1 MELAE
6 FIFLSVG
13 TYYDMK
19 SRELPRGF
27 FVVFGALAILLR
39 LCLPYY
45 SFVRGLIGGCVGVTF
60 LIVGYL
66 SKQAIG
72 YGDGL
77 GLIILGI
84 FEGWKGMVTVVIVA
98 FLLAAIYGSWGIF
111 GLKKSYK
118 EVLPFYPFLLA
129 AYLVVLV
136 L

>member
-6 FIFLSVG
+6 LIFLSVG

-19 SRELPRGF
+19 NRELPRGF
-27 FVVFGALAILLR
+27 FLIFGALAMLLR

-45 SFVRGLIGGCVGVTF
+45 SFVRGLAGGCVGVAF
-60 LIVGYL
+60 LVIGYF

-77 GLIILGI
+77 GVIILGI
-84 FEGWKGMVTVVIVA
+84 FEGWKGMIAVVIVA
-98 FLLAAIYGSWGIF
+98 FLLAAIYGSWEVF

-118 EVLPFYPFLLA
+118 EEFPFYPFLLA
-129 AYLVVLV
+129 AYLVVLI